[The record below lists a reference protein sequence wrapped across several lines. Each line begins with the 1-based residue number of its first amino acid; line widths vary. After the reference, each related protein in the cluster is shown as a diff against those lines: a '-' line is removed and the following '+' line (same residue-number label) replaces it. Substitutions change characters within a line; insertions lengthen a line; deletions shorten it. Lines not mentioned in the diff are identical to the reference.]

1 MKEIISLNNDWL
13 FFYGKADKTT
23 NFKDLN
29 TEKVNLPHTWNN
41 LDGQDGGNDYKRGTG
56 WYLKKITVKKEDGRR
71 CFLEFYGVNSVAN
84 VYVNGVHIGEH
95 RGGYT
100 LFRFDVTDALIDGEN
115 TIFVCA
121 DNSPFPDVIPLEA
134 DFTFFG
140 GIYREVKLIFTD
152 EIHFALDNFG
162 SEGVKVSYNNDESLR
177 DLAKLNIKADISGK
191 AENCTVNFRLSVPES
206 FEECPYITNTDCDI
220 SSLYNTQG
228 ECIAESTVKIAEGKA
243 ECNLEI
249 KNPRLWDGRKMPF
262 RYVLSCS
269 LLNENGT
276 VTDTVT
282 KYIGFRYFKI
292 DPKKGFFLNGRQY
305 PLRGV
310 NRHQDRKDMG
320 NAITYNEHDEDFGM
334 IYEMGANAIRLAH
347 YPHHPHFYELC
358 DKYGLLV
365 WAEIPFVD
373 HIGGLKESPLPTD
386 AKDSKITE
394 RQLENAKEQLT
405 ELILQQCHRPSIFC
419 WSVSNE
425 VQHKYGE
432 TAERMMNELD
442 ALVHSLDNTR
452 YSALATNHNQ
462 SGPWKADIKG
472 CNIYP
477 GWYAGSVKAF
487 RSQYNY
493 YRRSVKNRCVAVSEY
508 GAGANILHHT
518 ERPRQP
524 KDTTCEFHSEEW
536 AAIVHEHA
544 LKYFMSPS
552 ANKVWGTFVW
562 NMFDFAV
569 DIRKEGGMPGM
580 NDKGLVTYDRKTKK
594 DAFFIYKSYWSREP
608 VVYITSRRFTER
620 ENPKTD
626 VKIYSNADSV
636 TLYLNG
642 KEIKTKKNSQNRQ
655 NHIFIFRKITLSKGK
670 NTVSVSASNGAEDT
684 AVWTLI

>member
-1 MKEIISLNNDWL
+1 MKEFISLNNDWL
-13 FFYGKADKTT
+13 FIYGNADCTT
-23 NFKDLN
+23 DFEKQDA
-29 TEKVNLPHTWNN
+29 EKVNLPHTWNN
-41 LDGQDGGNDYKRGTG
+41 LDGQDGGNDYKRGKG
-56 WYLKKITVKKEDGRR
+56 FYQKKITVKKDLRH

-84 VYVNGVHIGEH
+84 IYVNGVHIGEH

-100 LFRFDVTDALIDGEN
+100 LFRFDITDALVDGEN
-115 TIFVCA
+115 TILVSA

-140 GIYREVKLIFTD
+140 GIYREVNLILTD
-152 EIHFALDNFG
+152 ELHFALDSCG
-162 SEGVKVSYNNDESLR
+162 SDGIKISYNNDETLK
-177 DLAKLNIKADISGK
+177 DIAKLNIKADISGQS
-191 AENCTVNFRLSVPES
+191 ESSTVNFSLSIPDS
-206 FEECPYITNTDCDI
+206 FDNCSYIKNTDCDI
-220 SSLYNTQG
+220 VSLYNTKG
-228 ECIAESTVKIAEGKA
+228 ECVAESTVKITDGKA
-243 ECNLEI
+243 EGQLEI

-262 RYVLSCS
+262 RYKLTCT
-269 LLNENGT
+269 LLDENGNM
-276 VTDTVT
+276 VDTVT

-292 DPKKGFFLNGRQY
+292 DSKKGFFLNGRQY

-310 NRHQDRKDMG
+310 NRHQDRKNMG

-347 YPHHPHFYELC
+347 YPHHPHFYEFC
-358 DKYGLLV
+358 DKFGLLV

-386 AKDSKITE
+386 TKDSKITE
-394 RQLENAKEQLT
+394 RLLQNAKQQMT

-419 WSVSNE
+419 WSMSNE
-425 VQHKYGE
+425 IMQKYGD
-432 TAERMMNELD
+432 TAADMMNELD
-442 ALVHSLDNTR
+442 SLIHSLDSTR
-452 YSALATNHNQ
+452 YSAMAINHTYGGQ
-462 SGPWKADIKG
+462 WKSDIKG

-477 GWYAGSVKAF
+477 GWYWGSAKMF
-487 RSQYNY
+487 RSQYNF
-493 YRRSVKNRCVAVSEY
+493 YRRSDKNRCMAVSEY

-518 ERPRQP
+518 DRPKQP

-552 ANKVWGTFVW
+552 ANKVWGSFVW

-580 NDKGLVTYDRKTKK
+580 NDKGLVTYDRKIKK

-608 VVYITSRRFTER
+608 VVYITSKRFTER

-626 VKIYSNADSV
+626 IKIYSNADSV

-642 KEIKTKKNSQNRQ
+642 REIKTKKNSQNRQ
-655 NHIFIFRKITLSKGK
+655 NHIFIFRKITLKKEK
-670 NTVSVSASNGAEDT
+670 NTVTASASNGAEDT
-684 AVWTLI
+684 AVWTFV